1 MPRVVVLGA
10 AGDTAAYTVRALAAT
25 ARALSFVLVDVDESA
40 LTTLAA
46 ELPADVHRRVAVV
59 DALDPEALA
68 AEIVDADLVLNALRP
83 WTESARAV
91 VPVCLEMGVN
101 YLDFADDAVAA
112 AWTLAQDEAARGRG
126 VSLLI
131 GSGMSPGLTNVL
143 ARELADL
150 VEEVHDVEVGFCHTE
165 PVGRPRSTAALYQ
178 TLLLARGSAG
188 VWEDGVAA
196 EVPAFE
202 DGQRFRFA
210 SPIGEREVRH
220 VPHPETLTLPRSFA
234 GVRNVQCLGGRH
246 PRTADAVLRDVGQA
260 VGAGE
265 LSVDEAILVLKG
277 TVAGRAGN
285 RREKKLARTAVR
297 RGVRSGEFTA
307 SEARR
312 YLWGQLRAG
321 RFEPDSAGVVVQLR
335 GTVEGVPVTLVRR
348 TGRSGPGG
356 SVPDVTTLTGLAAA
370 AFTRLA
376 MQGSPPPAG
385 THAPESWV
393 DPRCFHDVMVD
404 LGLPRNYV
412 EPVIERTE
420 AAPTY

>member
-25 ARALSFVLVDVDESA
+25 ARAVSFVLIDRDAAA
-40 LTTLAA
+40 LAALAA
-46 ELPADVHRRVAVV
+46 ELPVEVHRRVAVL
-59 DALDPEALA
+59 DALKPDAVA
-68 AEIVDADLVLNALRP
+68 RNSSDADLVFNALRP

-91 VPVCLEMGVN
+91 VPACLEQGVN

-112 AWTLAQDEAARGRG
+112 AWSLAQHEAARDRG

-188 VWEDGVAA
+188 VWEDGAA
-196 EVPAFE
+196 GEVPAFE
-202 DGQRFRFA
+202 EGHRFRFA
-210 SPIGEREVRH
+210 SPIGEREVHH
-220 VPHPETLTLPRSFA
+220 VPHPETLTLPRNLV

-265 LSVDEAILVLKG
+265 LSVADAILVLKG

-285 RREKKLARTAVR
+285 RTREEGGPN
-297 RGVRSGEFTA
+297 RGA
-307 SEARR
+307 ARR
-312 YLWGQLRAG
+312 AQR
-321 RFEPDSAGVVVQLR
+321 
-335 GTVEGVPVTLVRR
+335 
-348 TGRSGPGG
+348 
-356 SVPDVTTLTGLAAA
+356 
-370 AFTRLA
+370 
-376 MQGSPPPAG
+376 
-385 THAPESWV
+385 
-393 DPRCFHDVMVD
+393 
-404 LGLPRNYV
+404 
-412 EPVIERTE
+412 
-420 AAPTY
+420 